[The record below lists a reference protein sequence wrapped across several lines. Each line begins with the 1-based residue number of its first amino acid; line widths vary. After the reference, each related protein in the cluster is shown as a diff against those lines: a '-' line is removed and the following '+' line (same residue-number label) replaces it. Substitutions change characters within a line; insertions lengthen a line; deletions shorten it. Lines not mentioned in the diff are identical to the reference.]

1 MSHEGQGKHAI
12 MGTAEA
18 TAGQM
23 LAYLRKVN
31 PDAPDLTELYLD
43 IGERYGI
50 RGDMAFAQAIKETG
64 YWRFGGSV
72 SASQNNYAGI
82 GAVGSTVQ
90 GASFPTREEGVEAHI
105 QHLYGYA
112 TDAPLPKGTVIVD
125 PRFELLELAGLRG
138 AAPYWEDL
146 NGKWAVPG
154 NNYGQEIVRIW
165 EAVLDMPV
173 ENDDVREEEPA
184 SPSDSNSGGGGAS
197 LITGP
202 NWKQEAMSWLLQE
215 GLINREHDPDAA
227 VTWAQLGAV
236 LARFDRRS

>member
-12 MGTAEA
+12 MGKAEA

-31 PDAPDLTELYLD
+31 PEAPDLTELYLD
-43 IGERYGI
+43 IGQRYGV

-90 GASFPTREEGVEAHI
+90 GASFPTPEEGVEAHI

-112 TDAPLPKGTVIVD
+112 TDAPLREGTVIVD

-138 AAPYWEDL
+138 SAPYWEDL

-165 EAVLDMPV
+165 EAMLAMPV
-173 ENDDVREEEPA
+173 DHDDVREDEPV
-184 SPSDSNSGGGGAS
+184 PS

-202 NWKQEAMSWLLQE
+202 NWKQEAMTWLLQE
-215 GLINREHDPDAA
+215 GLINSEHDPDAP

-236 LARFDRRS
+236 LARFDQRS